1 MSTGMTAG
9 PNPLRSGAGAGR
21 RERPQDSGRT
31 DDVRVPSGGEPARG
45 VPAAGERPQDS
56 GRADDVRVPSGGEPA
71 RGVPAAAPA
80 ARLVY
85 PPVAEERPS
94 SRPIL
99 VTAFAALVL
108 LVAAGVLLV
117 RHGQSS
123 SAGPATSSAGPATS
137 SAGSKNAAAVV
148 SQMSFGPGLVLS
160 GSQHVVFDKP
170 VSSVTLA
177 VPKQAAIA
185 GGGEFDPR
193 IGNLQILMGDGPPMN
208 VQQSLRPGTSVTVTL
223 PAAGTRLD
231 IVYVAYHAVVRSKPS
246 SQHRA
251 AALVTPLV
259 LTSASDLTSTL
270 HIDGDHVTN
279 IGCTKPDGTSQSCG
293 SESSDGWTVTRTPQQ
308 RSDAVIAQVDLQP

>member
-1 MSTGMTAG
+1 MSTGMSAG
-9 PNPLRSGAGAGR
+9 PNPLRSGAGR
-21 RERPQDSGRT
+21 SERPRDSGRT
-31 DDVRVPSGGEPARG
+31 DDVRVPSGGEPAR
-45 VPAAGERPQDS
+45 V
-56 GRADDVRVPSGGEPA
+56 VPSTA
-71 RGVPAAAPA
+71 SA

-94 SRPIL
+94 SRPVL
-99 VTAFAALVL
+99 VIAFAALVL

-123 SAGPATSSAGPATS
+123 SPGPATS
-137 SAGSKNAAAVV
+137 SAGSKSTAAVV
-148 SQMSFGPGLVLS
+148 SQVSFGPGLVLS

-170 VSSVTLA
+170 VSSVTLT

-208 VQQSLRPGTSVTVTL
+208 VRQSLRPGTSVTVTL
-223 PAAGTRLD
+223 PAAVTRLD
-231 IVYVAYHAVVRSKPS
+231 VVYVAYHAIVRSAPS

-251 AALVTPLV
+251 VALVTPLA
-259 LTSASDLTSTL
+259 LTSTSELTSTL
-270 HIDGDHVTN
+270 HIAGDNVTN
-279 IGCTKPDGTSQSCG
+279 IGCTKPDGSSQSCG

-308 RSDAVIAQVDLQP
+308 QRDTVIAQLDLQP

>member
-9 PNPLRSGAGAGR
+9 PNPLQSGAGR

-56 GRADDVRVPSGGEPA
+56 GRADDVRAPSGGEPA

-94 SRPIL
+94 SRPVL
-99 VTAFAALVL
+99 LTAFAALVL

-117 RHGQSS
+117 KHGQSS
-123 SAGPATSSAGPATS
+123 SAGPATSSAG
-137 SAGSKNAAAVV
+137 SKSAAALV
-148 SQMSFGPGLVLS
+148 SQVSFGPGLVLN
-160 GSQHVVFDKP
+160 GSLHVVFDKP

-231 IVYVAYHAVVRSKPS
+231 VVYVAYHAVVRSKPS

-251 AALVTPLV
+251 AALVTPLA
-259 LTSASDLTSTL
+259 LTSAPDLTSTL